1 MKVDFLKVF
10 REIKQKYPKWQDE
23 CIDYNELIE
32 IIKKH
37 GSVKVREAKK
47 GDILRKFSDDN
58 KRKATPAEKKF
69 KEFLNICGICYE
81 FQKPIYVGGKGYI
94 LDFSIHSK
102 ALNKN
107 ICVEID
113 GEYHYTTEQR
123 KKDNKRDKIL
133 HEAGWS
139 VIRLS
144 NHQVLDGPEKP
155 FYYALAGAKAR
166 DIMKEIKGKVKVS

>member
-1 MKVDFLKVF
+1 MKVDFLKAF

-23 CIDYNELIE
+23 GIDYNEIVE

-37 GSVKVREAKK
+37 GFVKVMEPKNGR
-47 GDILRKFSDDN
+47 LCKFSDEN

-69 KEFLNICGICYE
+69 KEFLDRCGICYE
-81 FQKPIYVGGKGYI
+81 FQKPIYVEGNGYI
-94 LDFSIHSK
+94 LDFSIYSNT
-102 ALNKN
+102 LNKN

-113 GEYHYTTEQR
+113 GEYHYTREQR

-133 HEAGWS
+133 REAGWS

-144 NHQVLDGPEKP
+144 NHMVLDGPEKP
-155 FYYALAGAKAR
+155 FYYAVAGAKAK
-166 DIMKEIKGKVKVS
+166 DIMKKIKGKANVS